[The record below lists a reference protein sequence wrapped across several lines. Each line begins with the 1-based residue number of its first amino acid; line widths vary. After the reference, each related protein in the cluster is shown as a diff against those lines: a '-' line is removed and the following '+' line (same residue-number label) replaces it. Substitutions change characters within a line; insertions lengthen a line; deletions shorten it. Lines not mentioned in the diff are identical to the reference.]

1 MITILKFCNPFYFD
15 MSRKPVIDLGEKNT
29 KRVFNVLTLIEVSV
43 MVIIPISLFI
53 INNIC
58 GGCLQ

>member
-1 MITILKFCNPFYFD
+1 MQC

-29 KRVFNVLTLIEVSV
+29 KRVFNALTLIEISV
-43 MVIIPISLFI
+43 MVIIPVSLI
-53 INNIC
+53 IIDSIC